1 MDFAAKKLSLIH
13 WLSELNDLSV
23 LNRIESIQSEIMN
36 FKNIHPMSIDELLQR
51 HLKSEADIKNNALI
65 SQDKL
70 VAYFENK

>member
-36 FKNIHPMSIDELLQR
+36 LKNIQPMSIDELLLR
-51 HLKSEADIKNNALI
+51 HLQSEEDIKNNALI